1 MDILP
6 ANILTL
12 IKENACLIYGY
23 THTYKII
30 TAQLPL
36 VPGQSPTQAK
46 ALLIGY
52 TNNGKAKVLSICGCE
67 APAHSVGA
75 AVKNLYRRT
84 ADTIAR
90 NTGQCTYVSWVDVA
104 LGEVGIG
111 LTRFAG
117 HLWVGVE
124 FDDADR
130 L

>member
-36 VPGQSPTQAK
+36 VSGQSPTQAK
-46 ALLIGY
+46 ALIIGY

-75 AVKNLYRRT
+75 AVKNLYKRI
-84 ADTIAR
+84 ADTIASNAGKCIYESCGGCSSGR
-90 NTGQCTYVSWVDVA
+90 VT
-104 LGEVGIG
+104 G
-111 LTRFAG
+111 LTRFPRTF
-117 HLWVGVE
+117 VGRGGV
-124 FDDADR
+124 
-130 L
+130 